1 MPLVTAASAPGPAAR
16 LRRVLAYRI
25 LVKYLVL
32 KDIKVKSRGTYLGVL
47 WTLMNPLL
55 TIAVY
60 YVVFRHVFRVD
71 IPNFLTFFL
80 VGFLPWVFFSRAAT
94 AAAGCIV
101 DSEAL
106 VKRAVF
112 PLEALPIAS
121 VLYHLFHHAVALA
134 LVLPVMIGLGGA
146 RVSGHLVWLLPIVA
160 AFALFTLGVAL
171 AVATMGVFFRDTRD
185 ILDVLLPVLFWA
197 TPIFY
202 AASMAPPFL
211 QPVLQ
216 LNPIVPFIEA
226 ARTVLL
232 DGQAPGGAAVA
243 RMAGWLAAAVAGG
256 ALLFAR
262 HDRAVAEEL

>member
-1 MPLVTAASAPGPAAR
+1 MPPVTAAPSPGPAAR
-16 LRRVLAYRI
+16 LRRVLAYRT
-25 LVKYLVL
+25 LVKYLVV

-47 WTLMNPLL
+47 WTMMNPLL

-71 IPNFLTFFL
+71 IPHYLTFFL
-80 VGFLPWVFFSRAAT
+80 VGFLPWVFFSRALT

-101 DSEAL
+101 ENEGL

-112 PLEALPIAS
+112 PLEALPVAS
-121 VLYHLFHHAVALA
+121 VLYHLFHHLVALA
-134 LVLPVMIGLGGA
+134 LALPVMVGLGGA
-146 RVSGHLVWLLPIVA
+146 RLSGHLGWLLPLVA

-202 AASMAPPFL
+202 AVDMAPPIL
-211 QPVLQ
+211 RPVLQ
-216 LNPIVPFIEA
+216 FNPLTPFIEA
-226 ARTVLL
+226 ARSILL
-232 DGQAPGGAAVA
+232 NGQAPAGSALAGMAA
-243 RMAGWLAAAVAGG
+243 WLAAALAGG
-256 ALLFAR
+256 GLLFTR
-262 HDRAVAEEL
+262 HDRAFAEEV

>member
-1 MPLVTAASAPGPAAR
+1 MPLVTAAPSPGPAAR
-16 LRRVLAYRI
+16 LRRVLAYRT

-60 YVVFRHVFRVD
+60 YVVFRHIFRVD
-71 IPNFLTFFL
+71 IPNYVTFFL
-80 VGFLPWVFFSRAAT
+80 VGFLPWVFFSRALT
-94 AAAGCIV
+94 TAAGCV
-101 DSEAL
+101 VENEGL

-112 PLEALPIAS
+112 PLEALPLAS
-121 VLYHLFHHAVALA
+121 VLYHLFHHLVALA
-134 LVLPVMIGLGGA
+134 LALPLMVGLGGA
-146 RVSGHLVWLLPIVA
+146 RVSGHLGWLLPIVA

-171 AVATMGVFFRDTRD
+171 AVATVGVFFRDTRD

-202 AASMAPPFL
+202 AADMAPPFL
-211 QPVLQ
+211 RPVLQ
-216 LNPIVPFIEA
+216 LNPLAPFIEA

-232 DGQAPGGAAVA
+232 EGQPPGPS
-243 RMAGWLAAAVAGG
+243 AVAGMAAWLG
-256 ALLFAR
+256 AALGGGLLLFAR
-262 HDRAVAEEL
+262 HDRAFAEEV